1 MGGTSRKYAL
11 DRPALPSLWPMQAR
25 TNFNQIEVVVLKEVG
40 FLLSEKLRC
49 PFVNQVEDDKF
60 SPIY

>member
-11 DRPALPSLWPMQAR
+11 DRLALPSLWPMQTR
-25 TNFNQIEVVVLKEVG
+25 TNFNQIKVVVLEEGG
-40 FLLSEKLRC
+40 FLLSKKLRC
-49 PFVNQVEDDKF
+49 PFVNQVEDNKF